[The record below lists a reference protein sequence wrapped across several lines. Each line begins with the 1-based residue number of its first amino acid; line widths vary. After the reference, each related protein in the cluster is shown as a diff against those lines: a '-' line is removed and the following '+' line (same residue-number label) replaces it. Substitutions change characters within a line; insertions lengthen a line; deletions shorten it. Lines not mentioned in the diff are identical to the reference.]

1 MKKTSLVALALCAG
15 APLMAGDGPSI
26 TFYGV
31 IDAGV
36 AHVQHSLDFSDQFP
50 TGSNPFPQK
59 STTGATGMFSGGL
72 SQNRVGFK
80 VSTDLTDG
88 WKAFLQ
94 CETAFN
100 LTTGVVVNTAQNLA
114 QNKASV
120 NSTAANT
127 NAGVEVSGASALG
140 GQLFNR
146 GAFLG
151 ISNPTYGSL
160 SIGRQQTLLFDVMP
174 GYDGTGLAQLFTPI
188 GFTGAY
194 IGGGVTDDSR
204 VDNSVKYRVKTG
216 DVTLAAMYKFGGVS
230 GNTSA
235 KTTEQASIAWEPGA
249 FGIVA
254 VYQGYKDALGTANG
268 PLTTAISATAT
279 AAVPLGMINLSA
291 QDTAMTAVCARYK
304 GKGWMVAAGWEHVK
318 FSNPSDES
326 TVVGITTFDGTPVYS
341 VNGSTTANPQG
352 TLPYN
357 IAGVGE
363 VDKTQNLYYLS
374 ANYDFT
380 PQFTIAGG
388 YYINKVSDY
397 SGVPQTAVL
406 SAKNAGN
413 NEYVSLV
420 LQYKWTKAFDFYG
433 GYMHAMNTGGQAV
446 GSLANAAGTTSNENV
461 NSVYG
466 VGMRY
471 KF

>member
-1 MKKTSLVALALCAG
+1 MKKTSLVLLALCAG
-15 APLMAGDGPSI
+15 APLMAGDGPTI

-31 IDAGV
+31 LDAGV
-36 AHVQHSLDFSDQFP
+36 AHIQHSVDFSDQFP
-50 TGSNPFPQK
+50 VGSNPFPQK
-59 STTGATGMFSGGL
+59 STTGATGMFDGGL

-88 WKAFLQ
+88 WKAFVQ

-100 LTTGVVVNTAQNLA
+100 LTTGVVASASQGLA
-114 QNKASV
+114 QNKAAV

-127 NAGVEVSGASALG
+127 NAGVQLSAPSAID

-151 ISNPTYGSL
+151 ISNATYGTL

-174 GYDGTGLAQLFTPI
+174 GYDGLALAQLFTPI

-204 VDNSVKYRVKTG
+204 VDNAVKYRVKTG
-216 DVTLAAMYKFGGVS
+216 DVTLAALYKVGGVS
-230 GNTSA
+230 GSTSA
-235 KTTEQASIAWEPGA
+235 RSAEHVSLAWEPGA
-249 FGIVA
+249 FGVVA
-254 VYQGYKDALGTANG
+254 VFQSFKDALGSTNGANY
-268 PLTTAISATAT
+268 P
-279 AAVPLGMINLSA
+279 AAVGAPLAGLPSNTLALTA
-291 QDTAMTAVCARYK
+291 QDTVMTALVTRYK

-318 FSNPSDES
+318 FSNPSNPITDA
-326 TVVGITTFDGTPVYS
+326 GLTTFGGTSVSS
-341 VNGSTTANPQG
+341 VNVT
-352 TLPYN
+352 PYN
-357 IAGVGE
+357 VAGVGE

-374 ANYDFT
+374 ANYDVT
-380 PQFTIAGG
+380 SQFNVAAG
-388 YYINKVSDY
+388 YYINKVDDY

-406 SAKNAGN
+406 AAKNAGN
-413 NEYVSLV
+413 NEYASVV
-420 LQYKWTKAFDFYG
+420 LDYKWTKAFDFYF

-446 GSLANAAGTTSNENV
+446 GFLANAAGTTANENT
-461 NSVYG
+461 NATYG
-466 VGMRY
+466 LGMRY

>member
-15 APLMAGDGPSI
+15 APLMAQAPTV

-31 IDAGV
+31 LDAGV
-36 AHVQHSLDFSDQFP
+36 AHIQHSLDFSDQFP
-50 TGSNPFPQK
+50 VGSNPFPQK
-59 STTGATGMFSGGL
+59 STKGATGMFDGGL
-72 SQNRVGFK
+72 SQNRVGFR

-100 LTTGVVVNTAQNLA
+100 LTTGVVVSTAQNLA

-151 ISNPTYGSL
+151 ISNANYGSL
-160 SIGRQQTLLFDVMP
+160 SIGRQQTLLFDTMP
-174 GYDGTGLAQLFTPI
+174 GYDGNGLAQLFTPI

-194 IGGGVTDDSR
+194 IGGGVTEDSR
-204 VDNSVKYRVKTG
+204 VDSSIKYRVKMS
-216 DVTLAAMYKFGGVS
+216 DVTLAALYKFGGVS
-230 GNTSA
+230 GSTSA
-235 KTTEQASIAWEPGA
+235 KSTNQVSLAWEPGA
-249 FGIVA
+249 FGILA
-254 VYQGYKDALGTANG
+254 VYQGYKDALATANG
-268 PLTTAISATAT
+268 PLTTALNAAATVV
-279 AAVPLGMINLSA
+279 VPLGMINLTAS
-291 QDTAMTAVCARYK
+291 DTAMTTLAARYK
-304 GKGWMVAAGWEHVK
+304 GNGWMVAAGWEHVK
-318 FSNPSDES
+318 FSNPSDPI
-326 TVVGITTFDGTPVYS
+326 TDAGVTTFQGQSVYT
-341 VNGSTTANPQG
+341 VTVT
-352 TLPYN
+352 PYN
-357 IAGVGE
+357 VTVGGVTSE

-374 ANYDFT
+374 ANFDLT
-380 PQFTIAGG
+380 PKFNVGAG
-388 YYINKVSDY
+388 YYINKVADY
-397 SGVPQTAVL
+397 SGAPLGAVL
-406 SAKNAGN
+406 AAKNAGN

-420 LQYKWTKAFDFYG
+420 MQYRWTKAFDWYF

-446 GSLANAAGTTSNENV
+446 GLLANAAGTTANENV
-461 NSVYG
+461 NATYG

>member
-15 APLMAGDGPSI
+15 APLMAQAPTV

-31 IDAGV
+31 LDAGV
-36 AHVQHSLDFSDQFP
+36 AHIQHSLDFSDQFP
-50 TGSNPFPQK
+50 VGSNPFPQK
-59 STTGATGMFSGGL
+59 STKGATGMFDGGL
-72 SQNRVGFK
+72 SQNRVGFR

-100 LTTGVVVNTAQNLA
+100 LTTGVVVSTAQNLA

-127 NAGVEVSGASALG
+127 NVGNQVSAGSAIG

-151 ISNPTYGSL
+151 ISNATYGSL

-174 GYDGTGLAQLFTPI
+174 GYDALGLAQLFTPI
-188 GFTGAY
+188 GFTGSY
-194 IGGGVTDDSR
+194 IGGGVTEDSR
-204 VDNSVKYRVKTG
+204 VDNSVKYRVKMS
-216 DVTLAAMYKFGGVS
+216 DVTLAAMYKVGGVS
-230 GNTSA
+230 GSTSA
-235 KTTEQASIAWEPGA
+235 KSAELVSLAWEPGA
-249 FGIVA
+249 FGVVA
-254 VYQGYKDALGTANG
+254 FYQGYKDALSAANG
-268 PLTTAISATAT
+268 PLTTALNAAATVV
-279 AAVPLGMINLSA
+279 VPLGMINLTAS
-291 QDTAMTAVCARYK
+291 DTAMTTLAARYK
-304 GKGWMVAAGWEHVK
+304 GNGWMVAAGWEHVK
-318 FSNPSDES
+318 FSNPSDPI
-326 TVVGITTFDGTPVYS
+326 TDAGVTTFQGQSVYT
-341 VNGSTTANPQG
+341 VTVT
-352 TLPYN
+352 PYN
-357 IAGVGE
+357 VTVGGVTSE

-374 ANYDFT
+374 ANFDLT
-380 PQFTIAGG
+380 PKFNVGAG
-388 YYINKVSDY
+388 YYINKVADY
-397 SGVPQTAVL
+397 SGAPLGAVL
-406 SAKNAGN
+406 AAKNAGN

-420 LQYKWTKAFDFYG
+420 MQYRWTKAFDWYF

-446 GSLANAAGTTSNENV
+446 GLLANAAGTTANENV
-461 NSVYG
+461 NATYG

>member
-1 MKKTSLVALALCAG
+1 MKKSSFIALALCAG
-15 APLMAGDGPSI
+15 APLMAGDGPSV

-31 IDAGV
+31 LDAGV

-50 TGSNPFPQK
+50 TGTNVFPQK

-100 LTTGVVVNTAQNLA
+100 LTTGVVVSTAQNMA

-127 NAGVEVSGASALG
+127 NAGVQVSGPSALG

-151 ISNPTYGSL
+151 ISNATYGTL

-174 GYDGTGLAQLFTPI
+174 GYDGQGLAQMFTPI

-216 DVTLAAMYKFGGVS
+216 DVTLAALYKFGGVS
-230 GNTSA
+230 GSTSA
-235 KTTEQASIAWEPGA
+235 KSTDQVSIAYEPGA
-249 FGIVA
+249 FGIIA
-254 VYQGYKDALGTANG
+254 VYQGFKDALGTSNGANY
-268 PLTTAISATAT
+268 P
-279 AAVPLGMINLSA
+279 AAVGAPLAGLPSNTLTLTA
-291 QDTAMTAVCARYK
+291 QDTSMYTLAARYK
-304 GKGWMVAAGWEHVK
+304 GTGWMVAVGYEHVK
-318 FSNPSDES
+318 FSNPSDPI
-326 TVVGITTFDGTPVYS
+326 TCAGITTFDAQVVSVVNVTPYTV
-341 VNGSTTANPQG
+341 
-352 TLPYN
+352 
-357 IAGVGE
+357 AGVGE
-363 VDKTQNLYYLS
+363 VDKTQNLYYVS
-374 ANYDFT
+374 ANYDVT
-380 PQFTIAGG
+380 SQFNVGLG
-388 YYINKVSDY
+388 YYINKVDDY

-406 SAKNAGN
+406 AAKNAGN
-413 NEYVSLV
+413 NEYASLV
-420 LQYKWTKAFDFYG
+420 LDYKWTKAFDFYF

-446 GSLANAAGTTSNENV
+446 GFLANAAGTTANENV
-461 NSVYG
+461 NATYG
-466 VGMRY
+466 LGMRY